1 MNFIEEWISHFA
13 DNISES
19 FLKKRVYN
27 GGFIWHVFSF
37 DKIDKYLSGD
47 VARKAFDTADKN
59 GAKYFEL
66 WDDAGSVK
74 KLKIEMDAVYIDDF
88 DEFYVVGADWS
99 WTYIKTHESDC
110 GPYFLENSE
119 R

>member
-1 MNFIEEWISHFA
+1 MNFIEEWILHFA
-13 DNISES
+13 DNVSES

-27 GGFIWHVFSF
+27 SGFIWHIFSF
-37 DKIDKYLSGD
+37 NKIDKYLSGD
-47 VARKAFDTADKN
+47 DARKAFDKADKN

-66 WDDAGSVK
+66 WDDAESVK
-74 KLKIEMDAVYIDDF
+74 NLKIEMDAMYIDGF

-99 WTYIKTHESDC
+99 WTYIKTHESEC
-110 GPYFLENSE
+110 GPYFLKNSE